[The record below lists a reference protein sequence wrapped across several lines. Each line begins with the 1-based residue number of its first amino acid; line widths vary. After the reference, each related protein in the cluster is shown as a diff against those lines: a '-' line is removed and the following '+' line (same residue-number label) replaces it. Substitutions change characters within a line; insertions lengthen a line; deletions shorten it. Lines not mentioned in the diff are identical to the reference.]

1 MRLSELLAQI
11 PELEVVGQVG
21 LDADVIGVAFDSREV
36 RPGML
41 FVALVGAEADGHRF
55 LESAR
60 KNGAVA
66 LICQRGNSAVD
77 CIVCDDTRALL
88 PTIAATVYGF
98 PSLKL
103 RTIGVTGTNGKTT
116 TSFLLEQVL
125 AFAKRR
131 VGVVGTVSYRWPG
144 HEEPAANTTPESATL
159 QRLMATMVDEDV
171 SELVMEV
178 SGHGL
183 ATHRVEETFF
193 DAVVFTNFTQDH
205 LDFHL
210 TMAGYRD
217 AKARLFGQHVASSVQ
232 QKKLPL
238 AVINLD
244 DPEGAY
250 FAGLAEQ
257 NGANVVTYGLKT
269 EANFNASDIHFDV
282 SGTSF
287 RARGDVFGQTVD
299 MRIQTPL
306 LGAFNVENLLAVIAT
321 ALGLGISPPVVIEG
335 VKQAAG
341 PAGRLERALE
351 TPPTFVDYAHTPD
364 ALESVLETLRPLTL
378 GRLIVVCGCGGDRDR
393 AKRPLMA
400 HSAEAADV
408 VVLTSDNPRT
418 EDPEAI
424 LDDMVQGLTQPVSDS
439 FPQATGVIRR
449 VDRRDAIREALRNAT
464 SNDVV
469 LIAGKGHETYQE
481 VGRERRPFN
490 DVLVAQDVKES
501 G

>member
-1 MRLSELLAQI
+1 MRLGELLAKI
-11 PELEVVGQVG
+11 PELEVVGQVDP
-21 LDADVIGVAFDSREV
+21 DARVVDVAFDSREV
-36 RPGML
+36 RPGTV
-41 FVALVGAEADGHRF
+41 FVALVGAEADGHKF
-55 LESAR
+55 IESAR
-60 KNGAVA
+60 VNGAVA
-66 LICQRGNSAVD
+66 VICQRGNACTD
-77 CIVCDDTRALL
+77 AIVCDDTRALL
-88 PTIAATVYGF
+88 PRIAATVYGF

-125 AFAKRR
+125 SYAKRS

-159 QRLMATMVDEDV
+159 QRLMATMVEQGV
-171 SELVMEV
+171 SEFVMEV
-178 SGHGL
+178 SSHGL

-210 TMAGYRD
+210 TMQGYRD
-217 AKARLFGQHVASSVQ
+217 AKAKLFGQHVASSLQ
-232 QKKLPL
+232 HNKSPL

-244 DPEGAY
+244 DSEGAY
-250 FAGLAEQ
+250 FAELARMS
-257 NGANVVTYGLKT
+257 GANVMTYGLNS

-287 RARGDVFGQTVD
+287 RVTGDVFGRTVD
-299 MRIQTPL
+299 MNIQTPL

-321 ALGLGISPPVVIEG
+321 ALGLGISARMVVEG
-335 VKQAAG
+335 VRQAAG
-341 PAGRLERALE
+341 SAGRLERALQ

-400 HSAEAADV
+400 RAAEAADV

-424 LDDMVQGLTQPVSDS
+424 LDDMVRDLTQPVSDL
-439 FPQATGVIRR
+439 FPEATGVIRR
-449 VDRRDAIREALRNAT
+449 VDRREAIREALRNAT

-481 VGRERRPFN
+481 VGGERRPFN
-490 DVLVAQDVKES
+490 DILVAQDVKES

>member
-1 MRLSELLAQI
+1 MRLGDLLAKI
-11 PELEVVGQVG
+11 PELEVVGQIDS
-21 LDADVIGVAFDSREV
+21 DANVVGVAFDSREV
-36 RPGML
+36 RPGTV

-66 LICQRGNSAVD
+66 LICQRGNAGTD

-88 PTIAATVYGF
+88 PKIAATVYDA

-125 AFAKRR
+125 TYAKRR

-159 QRLMATMVDEDV
+159 QRLMATMVDDDV

-178 SGHGL
+178 SSHGL

-210 TMAGYRD
+210 TMEAYRD
-217 AKARLFGQHVASSVQ
+217 AKARLFGQHVVSSVHHS
-232 QKKLPL
+232 KRPL
-238 AVINLD
+238 AVVNLD

-250 FAGLAEQ
+250 FAELAESS
-257 NGANVVTYGLKT
+257 GAKVVTYGLNS
-269 EANFNASDIHFDV
+269 EADFRASQIRFDV
-282 SGTSF
+282 LGTSF
-287 RARGDVFGQTVD
+287 RASGEVFGQHVD
-299 MRIQTPL
+299 MDIQTPL

-321 ALGLGISPPVVIEG
+321 ALGLGIEAPVVIEG
-335 VKQAAG
+335 VKQAPG
-341 PAGRLERALE
+341 PAGRLERALK

-364 ALESVLETLRPLTL
+364 ALESVLETLRPLTA

-400 HSAEAADV
+400 RAAEAADV

-424 LDDMVQGLTQPVSDS
+424 LDDMAKGLSQSVSDS
-439 FPQATGVIRR
+439 FPEGKGVIRR
-449 VDRRDAIREALRNAT
+449 VDRREAIREALGNAT
-464 SNDVV
+464 SNDIV

-490 DVLVAQDVKES
+490 DVWVAQDVKES
-501 G
+501 R